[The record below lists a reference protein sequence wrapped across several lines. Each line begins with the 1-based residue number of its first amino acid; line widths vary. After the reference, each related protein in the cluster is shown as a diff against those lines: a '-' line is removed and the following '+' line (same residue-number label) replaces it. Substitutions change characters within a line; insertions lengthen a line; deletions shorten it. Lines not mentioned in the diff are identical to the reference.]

1 VAGDPAENQ
10 RHDTRTECYLDTVS
24 LYDQRQQ
31 ERSGIAPASD
41 LERAEMVVDTLD
53 DEWFGEE
60 SAAAK
65 ADKGYPVHLREIY
78 LVGENVVRMCFDD
91 PKVPAFGTF
100 AR

>member
-10 RHDTRTECYLDTVS
+10 HHDTRTKCYLDAVL

-31 ERSGIAPASD
+31 ERSWIAPASD
-41 LERAEMVVDTLD
+41 LERAGMVVAALD
-53 DEWFGEE
+53 DRWFGEE

-65 ADKGYPVHLREIY
+65 ADNGYPVHLREIY
-78 LVGENVVRMCFDD
+78 PVGENVARMCFDD
-91 PKVPAFGTF
+91 PKVPAFRTF